1 MSRRRRPDSPSL
13 VDHVA
18 VNMEELLQRYEQFSD
33 FEQAKDQLEQQQS
46 EFSQAVLTPLNP
58 QSPPTPSNVSA
69 FMEQW
74 LEEVTRKD
82 PSPKTSTPT
91 ADRYDQQVTNTM
103 GSWLED
109 LTRNEPSPTPAAS
122 EPASV
127 SSMVTPPPPPP
138 PESDVSSPWM
148 SEPDESS
155 VMSVS
160 EADEMSPNIQ
170 PLSSSDLN
178 AMNVMDNIEYYHT
191 VLKLHQHRPIPS
203 RFQGSL
209 RHLVHH
215 LDVPFAI
222 WSITNHSWEF
232 RHRVYRQL
240 VDIRRFHQQRG
251 QPFPNPFQE
260 LLDYL
265 QSLRDYGQAQ
275 TYDELDQDN
284 LQLLID
290 TRDALLAEL
299 DHELYYSKRGVA
311 RMKSEL
317 EKVTRR
323 IQQLRRM
330 VDRRTRSS
338 SPSEDDGDDQIDR
351 SQGGARDGAGGAV
364 GRGRLDSRPPAS
376 PDSPLSSATSDT
388 APAPARKRSRHV
400 NQDSVSKA
408 IKTPLKDGDYQTVAE
423 TVTVTTVRKGKRP
436 KVNRSHTS
444 ETIPLTDPEAPST
457 SNGVTASQRKRKSR
471 APKTKDRRRKRKPS
485 KS

>member
-1 MSRRRRPDSPSL
+1 MSRRRPDSSSL

-58 QSPPTPSNVSA
+58 SPSNVTA

-74 LEEVTRKD
+74 LEDVTRKD
-82 PSPKTSTPT
+82 PSPKPSTSA
-91 ADRYDQQVTNTM
+91 ADPKDNYDEQVTNTM

-109 LTRNEPSPTPAAS
+109 MTRNEPPPTPAAS

-127 SSMVTPPPPPP
+127 GSMAPP
-138 PESDVSSPWM
+138 PESDVSWM
-148 SEPDESS
+148 SEPEESS

-203 RFQGSL
+203 RFQSSL

-240 VDIRRFHQQRG
+240 LDIRRFEQQRG

-290 TRDALLAEL
+290 TRDTLLNEL
-299 DHELYYSKRGVA
+299 DYELYYSKRGVS

-317 EKVTRR
+317 EKLTRR

-330 VDRRTRSS
+330 VDRRTRSP

-444 ETIPLTDPEAPST
+444 ETIPLTDLEAPST
-457 SNGVTASQRKRKSR
+457 SNGPPASQRKRKSR